1 MQTIAISL
9 GGYQGPSSINTRA
22 AARFGEL
29 LKQRLRD
36 EISFELKGDIHA
48 FGRSSSELPD
58 MVASGELSACY
69 ISTLRFA
76 AWVPELKIFEL
87 PFVVRD
93 RSTVIGALE
102 GPLGAR
108 LRERMHERSPFRVLG
123 FWDNGFRHV
132 TNKVRPIRTPHDC
145 KGIRIRTQKSA
156 LIGEALSAMGF
167 EPTGTD
173 IKDFV
178 DTITS
183 DRFDAQENPLTNIFH
198 FSVQRYHRYITLT
211 GHIFG
216 ASLLVCNAEQYR
228 GWPADVQQAVDEAGR
243 EASRFQ
249 RALAASEDEDVLKKI
264 DPRENELIRL
274 TPEEHAAFRK
284 AAEPVIAK
292 HRGAFDSRLLACL
305 DGDRSEAS

>member
-1 MQTIAISL
+1 MQPVAISI

-29 LKQRLRD
+29 LNERLG
-36 EISFELKGDIHA
+36 EGVAFELKGDIHLY
-48 FGRSSSELPD
+48 GRMSSELPA

-76 AWVPELKIFEL
+76 QWVRELEIFEL

-93 RSTVIGALE
+93 RPTVIAALE
-102 GPLGAR
+102 GPLGEHFRA
-108 LRERMHERSPFRVLG
+108 RMHEHSPYRVLG

-132 TNKVRPIRTPHDC
+132 TNKVRPIRTPADC
-145 KGIRIRTQKSA
+145 K
-156 LIGEALSAMGF
+156 
-167 EPTGTD
+167 D

-178 DTITS
+178 DAIET
-183 DRFDAQENPLTNIFH
+183 DRFHAQENPLTNIFH
-198 FSVQRYHRYITLT
+198 FHVQRYHRYITLT

-228 GWPADVQQAVDEAGR
+228 GWPADVQKAVDEAGA
-243 EASRFQ
+243 EASRLQ

-274 TPEEHAAFRK
+274 TSDEHAAFRR
-284 AAEPVIAK
+284 AVEPVIAR
-292 HRGAFDSRLLACL
+292 HRGKFDPKLFEYL
-305 DGDRSEAS
+305 G

>member
-1 MQTIAISL
+1 MQTIPISL

-22 AARFGEL
+22 AAHFGERL
-29 LKQRLRD
+29 EQRLGDR
-36 EISFELKGDIHA
+36 ISFELRGDIHL
-48 FGRSSSELPD
+48 FGHMSSELPAL
-58 MVASGELSACY
+58 VERGELTACY

-76 AWVPELKIFEL
+76 SWVPELKIFEL

-93 RSTVIGALE
+93 RPTVVGALE
-102 GPLGAR
+102 GPLGAYFR
-108 LRERMHERSPFRVLG
+108 QRMHERSPYRVLG

-132 TNKVRPIRTPHDC
+132 TNKVRPIRTPADC
-145 KGIRIRTQKSA
+145 RGIRIRTQKSA

-178 DTITS
+178 DNIAG

-198 FSVQRYHRYITLT
+198 FGVQRYHRYITLT

-216 ASLLVCNAEQYR
+216 ASMLVCNAEQYR
-228 GWPADVQQAVDEAGR
+228 SWPPEVREAVEEAGA

-264 DPRENELIRL
+264 DPRENELIQL
-274 TPEEHAAFRK
+274 TDDEHAAFRK
-284 AAEPVIAK
+284 AVEPVLAK
-292 HRGAFDSRLLACL
+292 HRSEFDPRLFEHL
-305 DGDRSEAS
+305 R

>member
-1 MQTIAISL
+1 MQRITISL

-22 AARFGEL
+22 AAHFG
-29 LKQRLRD
+29 KRLQERVGD
-36 EISFELKGDIHA
+36 RVSFELKGDIHL
-48 FGRSSSELPD
+48 FGRMSSELPAL
-58 MVASGELSACY
+58 VESGELSACY

-76 AWVPELKIFEL
+76 SWVPELAIFEL

-93 RSTVIGALE
+93 RPTVIGALE
-102 GPLGAR
+102 GPLGAYFR
-108 LRERMHERSPFRVLG
+108 QRMHERSPYRVLG

-132 TNKVRPIRTPHDC
+132 TNKVRPIRTPADC

-178 DTITS
+178 DNIAG

-198 FSVQRYHRYITLT
+198 FGVQRHHRYITLT

-216 ASLLVCNAEQYR
+216 ASLLVCNAAQYR
-228 GWPADVQQAVDEAGR
+228 GWPGDVRQAVDEAGD
-243 EASRFQ
+243 EASTFQ
-249 RALAASEDEDVLKKI
+249 RALAASEDEDVLAKI

-274 TPEEHAAFRK
+274 TADEHAAFRK
-284 AAEPVIAK
+284 AVEPVLAK
-292 HRGAFDSRLLACL
+292 HRGEFDPKLFEYLA
-305 DGDRSEAS
+305 

>member
-1 MQTIAISL
+1 MQTISISL

-29 LKQRLRD
+29 LKERLGDRV
-36 EISFELKGDIHA
+36 SFELKGDIHQ
-48 FGRSSSELPD
+48 FGHMSSELPAL
-58 MVASGELSACY
+58 VESGELSACY

-93 RSTVIGALE
+93 RPTVIGALE
-102 GPLGAR
+102 GPLGAWFR
-108 LRERMHERSPFRVLG
+108 QRMHERSPYRVLG

-132 TNKVRPIRTPHDC
+132 TNKVRPIRTPADC

-167 EPTGTD
+167 EPAGTD
-173 IKDFV
+173 IKEFV
-178 DTITS
+178 DQIAG

-216 ASLLVCNAEQYR
+216 ASLLVCNAQQYR
-228 GWPADVQQAVDEAGR
+228 SWPADVQKVVEEAGA

-264 DPRENELIRL
+264 DPRENELICL
-274 TPEEHAAFRK
+274 TADEHAAFRK
-284 AAEPVIAK
+284 AVEPVLAK
-292 HRGAFDSRLLACL
+292 HRGEFDPKLFKYLA
-305 DGDRSEAS
+305 S

>member
-1 MQTIAISL
+1 MQPVAISI

-29 LKQRLRD
+29 LKERLS
-36 EISFELKGDIHA
+36 EGVAFELKGDIHLY
-48 FGRSSSELPD
+48 GRMSSELPA

-76 AWVPELKIFEL
+76 QWVRELEIFEL
-87 PFVVRD
+87 PFLVRD
-93 RSTVIGALE
+93 RPTVIAALE
-102 GPLGAR
+102 GALGEHFRA
-108 LRERMHERSPFRVLG
+108 RMHEHSPYRVLG

-132 TNKVRPIRTPHDC
+132 TNKVRPIRTPADC

-156 LIGEALSAMGF
+156 LIGDALSAMGF

-178 DTITS
+178 DAIET
-183 DRFDAQENPLTNIFH
+183 DRFHAQENPLTNIFH
-198 FSVQRYHRYITLT
+198 FHVQRYHRYITLT

-228 GWPADVQQAVDEAGR
+228 GWPADVQKAVDEAGA
-243 EASRFQ
+243 EASRLQ

-274 TPEEHAAFRK
+274 TSDEHAAFRR
-284 AAEPVIAK
+284 AVEPVIAR
-292 HRGAFDSRLLACL
+292 HRGKFDPKLFEYL
-305 DGDRSEAS
+305 G

>member
-1 MQTIAISL
+1 MQPITISL

-22 AARFGEL
+22 AAHFGEVL
-29 LKQRLRD
+29 AQRLGDRVA
-36 EISFELKGDIHA
+36 FELKGDIHA
-48 FGRSSSELPD
+48 FGRTSGELPA
-58 MVASGELSACY
+58 MVETGELSACY

-76 AWVPELKIFEL
+76 GWVPELKIFEL

-93 RSTVIGALE
+93 RATVIGALE
-102 GPLGAR
+102 GPLGAH
-108 LRERMHERSPFRVLG
+108 LRERMHEHSPFRVLG

-132 TNKVRPIRTPHDC
+132 TNKVRPIRSPAHC

-156 LIGEALSAMGF
+156 LIEEALAAMGF

-178 DTITS
+178 DNIAG

-198 FSVQRYHRYITLT
+198 FNVQRYHRYITLT

-216 ASLLVCNAEQYR
+216 ASLFVCNAAQYR
-228 GWPADVQQAVDEAGR
+228 GWPPEVQEAVDNAGR
-243 EASRFQ
+243 EASKRQ
-249 RALAASEDEDVLKKI
+249 RALAASEDEDILVRI

-274 TPEEHAAFRK
+274 TPDEHAAFRK
-284 AAEPVIAK
+284 AVEPVVAR
-292 HRGAFDSRLLACL
+292 HRGDFDPQLFEYV
-305 DGDRSEAS
+305 G

>member
-1 MQTIAISL
+1 MQPIAITL

-22 AARFGEL
+22 AAHFGE
-29 LKQRLRD
+29 RLQERLGD
-36 EISFELKGDIHA
+36 RVSFELRGDIHL
-48 FGRSSSELPD
+48 FGHASSELPAL
-58 MVASGELSACY
+58 VESGALTACY

-76 AWVPELKIFEL
+76 SWVPELKIFEL

-93 RSTVIGALE
+93 RSTVIGALQ
-102 GPLGAR
+102 GPLGAYFR
-108 LRERMHERSPFRVLG
+108 QRMHERSPYRVLG

-132 TNKVRPIRTPHDC
+132 TNKVRPIRTPADC

-156 LIGEALSAMGF
+156 LIGEALSAIGF

-178 DTITS
+178 DAIAT

-198 FSVQRYHRYITLT
+198 FNVQRHHRYITLT

-216 ASLLVCNAEQYR
+216 ASLLVCNAQQYR
-228 GWPADVQQAVDEAGR
+228 SWPAEVQQAVDEAGR

-274 TPEEHAAFRK
+274 TAEEHAAFRK
-284 AAEPVIAK
+284 AAEPMLAR
-292 HRGAFDSRLLACL
+292 HRGEFDPQLFAFLA
-305 DGDRSEAS
+305 R

>member
-1 MQTIAISL
+1 MQTISISL

-22 AARFGEL
+22 AARFGERL
-29 LKQRLRD
+29 EQRLGDRV
-36 EISFELKGDIHA
+36 SFELKGDIHL
-48 FGRSSSELPD
+48 FGHMSSELPAL
-58 MVASGELSACY
+58 VESSELTACY

-76 AWVPELKIFEL
+76 QWVPELKIFEL

-93 RSTVIGALE
+93 RPTAIGALD
-102 GPLGAR
+102 GALGAHFR
-108 LRERMHERSPFRVLG
+108 QRMHERSPYRVLG

-132 TNKVRPIRTPHDC
+132 TNKVRPIRAPADC

-167 EPTGTD
+167 EPMGTD

-178 DTITS
+178 DNIAG

-216 ASLLVCNAEQYR
+216 ASMLVCNA
-228 GWPADVQQAVDEAGR
+228 
-243 EASRFQ
+243 
-249 RALAASEDEDVLKKI
+249 
-264 DPRENELIRL
+264 
-274 TPEEHAAFRK
+274 
-284 AAEPVIAK
+284 
-292 HRGAFDSRLLACL
+292 
-305 DGDRSEAS
+305 

>member
-1 MQTIAISL
+1 MQPIAISL

-29 LKQRLRD
+29 LREQLGERVA
-36 EISFELKGDIHA
+36 FELKGDIHQ
-48 FGRSSSELPD
+48 FGRMSSELPA
-58 MVASGELSACY
+58 MVAGGELSACY

-76 AWVPELKIFEL
+76 QWVRELAIFEL

-93 RSTVIGALE
+93 RPTVIRALE
-102 GPLGAR
+102 GSLGAYFR
-108 LRERMHERSPFRVLG
+108 QRMHEHSPYRVLG

-132 TNKVRPIRTPHDC
+132 TNKVRPIRTPADC

-178 DTITS
+178 DAIDT
-183 DRFDAQENPLTNIFH
+183 DRFHAQENPLTNIFH
-198 FSVQRYHRYITLT
+198 FNVQRHHRYITLT

-228 GWPADVQQAVDEAGR
+228 GWPADVQNAVEHAGA

-264 DPRENELIRL
+264 DPAENELIRL
-274 TPEEHAAFRK
+274 SPDEHAAFRK
-284 AAEPVIAK
+284 AVEPVIAK
-292 HRGAFDSRLLACL
+292 HRGDFDSQLFTYL
-305 DGDRSEAS
+305 S

>member
-1 MQTIAISL
+1 MQSFTISL

-29 LKQRLRD
+29 LMERAGHRVA
-36 EISFELKGDIHA
+36 FELKGDIHQ
-48 FGRSSSELPD
+48 FGHTSSELPTL
-58 MVASGELSACY
+58 VASGELSACY

-76 AWVPELKIFEL
+76 SWVPELRIFEL

-93 RSTVIGALE
+93 RPTVIGALE
-102 GPLGAR
+102 GALGAH
-108 LRERMHERSPFRVLG
+108 LRERMHERSPYRVLG

-132 TNKVRPIRTPHDC
+132 TNKVRPIRSPADC
-145 KGIRIRTQKSA
+145 EGIRIRTQKSA
-156 LIGEALSAMGF
+156 FIGEALCAMGF

-178 DTITS
+178 DNIAG

-198 FSVQRYHRYITLT
+198 FNVQRYHRYITLT

-228 GWPADVQQAVDEAGR
+228 SWPTDVQRAVKEAGA

-249 RALAASEDEDVLKKI
+249 RALAASEDEDVLKQI

-274 TPEEHAAFRK
+274 TDAEHAAFRK
-284 AAEPVIAK
+284 AAEPVIAR
-292 HRGAFDSRLLACL
+292 HRPGFDPKLFDYLA
-305 DGDRSEAS
+305 